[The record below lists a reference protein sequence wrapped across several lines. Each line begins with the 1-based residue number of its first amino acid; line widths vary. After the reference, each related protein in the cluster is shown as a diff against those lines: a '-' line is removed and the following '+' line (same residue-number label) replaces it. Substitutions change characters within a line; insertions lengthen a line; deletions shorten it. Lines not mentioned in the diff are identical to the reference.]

1 MNQRQDHH
9 GISGKNYTRL
19 IWNRLFHRNRI
30 IIQTKISI
38 IFILSIIP
46 LSLHQIHI
54 TDVRNAEIVF
64 NILHHSYDHDPLG
77 GYVNFHIRSAALPAL
92 CKPTVLQFTIHIF

>member
-1 MNQRQDHH
+1 M
-9 GISGKNYTRL
+9 
-19 IWNRLFHRNRI
+19 

-54 TDVRNAEIVF
+54 PDVRNAEIVF
-64 NILHHSYDHDPLG
+64 NILHHYYDHDPLG
-77 GYVNFHIRSAALPAL
+77 GYVKFHIRKAALLAF
-92 CKPTVLQFTIHIF
+92 CKSTDLRFPIHIFYFTPF